1 MLFKKKSS
9 EQAIQELTGKLDGV
23 LSLFTTAIEGL
34 EAVEDGL
41 KLIQQNEIVRE
52 KSEVEDLQ
60 MKLDAKLS
68 NIENSEK
75 LIKDIKAKAT
85 SVIAKIKGIIE

>member
-9 EQAIQELTGKLDGV
+9 EKAIQELTGKLDGV

-41 KLIQQNEIVRE
+41 KLVQQNEVQRE

-60 MKLDAKLS
+60 MELDAKLE
-68 NIENSEK
+68 NIKNSEK
-75 LIKDIKAKAT
+75 LIADTKAKAT